1 MDSAN
6 ASSEVAHDFSP
17 LIKVHKDGKVE
28 RLRGTDIVP
37 PSLDPKTNVDS
48 KDVVYSPENNLSAR
62 LYLPKNTNQNQKL
75 PLLVY
80 FHGGGFC
87 IETAFSPTYH
97 NYLNDLVSE
106 ANIIAVSVDYR
117 RAPEH
122 PLPIAYEDSWDA
134 VKWLASHVDGNVPKD
149 WLNRNADFERVF
161 YSGNSAGANIA
172 HHMAIRNEPAAEI
185 AIDLSPTIKVYKDGK
200 VERLK
205 GNDIVPA
212 SFDPKTKVHSKDVVY
227 SPEND
232 LYARL
237 YIPNQR
243 QNQNQNQKL
252 PLLVY
257 FHGGGFCIETA
268 FSPTYHNYLNTL
280 VSEANV
286 IAVSSLNESR
296 MQCCGYAQSR
306 YVMLMHKICNNL
318 VVDQKDNLLATYSR
332 DVEPSQIS
340 VGEK

>member
-1 MDSAN
+1 MDSTN
-6 ASSEVAHDFSP
+6 ASSEVANDFSP
-17 LIKVHKDGKVE
+17 LIKVHKDDKVE

-134 VKWLASHVDGNVPKD
+134 VKWVASHVDGNGPED

-161 YSGNSAGANIA
+161 YSGDSAGANIA
-172 HHMAIRNEPAAEI
+172 HHMPTDVKIRAGTERFWRFTCPSTSGLDDPWVNPCA
-185 AIDLSPTIKVYKDGK
+185 DG
-200 VERLK
+200 
-205 GNDIVPA
+205 
-212 SFDPKTKVHSKDVVY
+212 
-227 SPEND
+227 
-232 LYARL
+232 
-237 YIPNQR
+237 
-243 QNQNQNQKL
+243 
-252 PLLVY
+252 
-257 FHGGGFCIETA
+257 
-268 FSPTYHNYLNTL
+268 
-280 VSEANV
+280 
-286 IAVSSLNESR
+286 
-296 MQCCGYAQSR
+296 
-306 YVMLMHKICNNL
+306 
-318 VVDQKDNLLATYSR
+318 
-332 DVEPSQIS
+332 
-340 VGEK
+340 